1 MHDLLPELINR
12 EGLIQTDLLVE
23 RLHITKQELARATG
37 LSSDAV
43 SKRARLRSAAT
54 QRRLR
59 ETVEIINR
67 VLPWA
72 GSLPAAFAWYRSQ
85 LLPSLG
91 DRTAEDL
98 VKQGR
103 AELVRD
109 YLSRIA
115 EGGHA

>member
-1 MHDLLPELINR
+1 MPDLLSELISR
-12 EGLIQTDLLVE
+12 EGLIQTDRLVE
-23 RLHITKQELARATG
+23 RLRITKQELARATG
-37 LSSDAV
+37 LSIDAV
-43 SKRARLRSAAT
+43 SKRTRLRSAAT

-67 VLPWA
+67 ILPWA

-85 LLPSLG
+85 PLPSLG
-91 DRTAEDL
+91 DLTTEDL

-115 EGGHA
+115 EGGHT